1 MMQTTRVVQRNARE
15 RGVVVGAGFLAC
27 FVVVAVTL
35 LASCAERA
43 PVANSPD
50 ATNQQGAG
58 DQNTATWDE
67 SLLPRFAMEVSRP
80 DLAARGSVGRQ
91 VANLKVTTLAG
102 ATYMLDDLLAGKRGI
117 VIAMASVDCPIAKKY
132 APRMSA
138 IERENEGQ
146 FAFVHINTVDGETLE
161 AIREAVKDTG
171 FRGAYARD
179 IDGSIRR
186 ELVPKTTTE
195 VFVLDANRVLRYRG
209 AIDDG
214 FRFGGAASEVRRAFL
229 RDALRSLAASESPKV
244 TMTQAPGC
252 LVDIPADAGDRQT
265 LIASSDGT
273 SNAAITFYPQV
284 AEVLARNC
292 IECHATRGA
301 GPFRLATPADLEG
314 RMSMVAAVVREG
326 VMPPTHGLAWSG
338 ESPLVKARMMSR
350 EDRETLLAWLDS
362 GRSIGVAPR
371 SSTSTPVPG
380 AGSLAD
386 NTWAIGAPDQ
396 ILVAPGPVLNTD
408 GPPVFG
414 RFLVP
419 VNNDKDEWVTAI
431 ETRPTMHDSI
441 DTAKIWLLR
450 AGDRLPGPGD
460 LPRDAELFATFSKP
474 ERVVRYEGKR
484 LLPAGSVLVVDVLAR
499 PTGKETRANLRIAMK
514 FAGTEEST
522 RAADGAREQVS
533 VVGIAPEHLSIAPG
547 GRDARVQ
554 AVRTFDSPVRIVALT
569 PVLGQRGQEVMVELQ
584 EPGKPTVTLLDLRR
598 WDWRWLIRYPL
609 ARPVEVAAGGKI
621 VVRARLDNSEGNPAN
636 PDSSARV
643 SLGAG
648 AGREVVY
655 VGVETTP
662 EATARR

>member
-1 MMQTTRVVQRNARE
+1 MMQTKRLVERSEPE
-15 RGVVVGAGFLAC
+15 RGVVVRAGLFAC
-27 FVVVAVTL
+27 IAIAFATL
-35 LASCAERA
+35 LASCADRA
-43 PVANSPD
+43 PLPSDPHA
-50 ATNQQGAG
+50 ANQQSAV

-67 SLLPRFAMEVSRP
+67 GLLPRFAREVALP
-80 DLAARGSVGRQ
+80 DLVARGSIGRQ
-91 VANLKVTTLAG
+91 IVNLKITTLVG
-102 ATYMLDDLLAGKRGI
+102 ATYSLDDLLAGKRGM

-146 FAFVHINTVDGETLE
+146 FAFVHVNTVDGELLQ
-161 AIREAVKDTG
+161 AIRDAIKETG

-179 IDGSIRR
+179 VDGSVRR

-195 VFVLDANRVLRYRG
+195 VFVLDANRILRYRG

-229 RDALRSLAASESPKV
+229 RDALRSVAANELPKV

-252 LVDIPADAGDRQT
+252 LVDIPADAGTAQMST
-265 LIASSDGT
+265 ASSDGT
-273 SNAAITFYPQV
+273 SNDAIAFYPQV
-284 AEVLARNC
+284 ADVLARNC

-350 EDRETLLAWLDS
+350 EDRETLLAWLES
-362 GRSIGVAPR
+362 GRAIGTAPR
-371 SSTSTPVPG
+371 SSTSASVPG
-380 AGSLAD
+380 TGSLAD
-386 NTWAIGAPDQ
+386 NTWAIGTPDQ

-414 RFLVP
+414 RYLVP
-419 VNNDKDEWVTAI
+419 VNSEKDEWVTAI

-450 AGDRLPGPGD
+450 AGDTLPELGE

-514 FAGTEEST
+514 FAGANQAESVEDAA
-522 RAADGAREQVS
+522 RAEMS
-533 VVGIAPEHLSIAPG
+533 VVGIEPEHLSIAPG
-547 GRDARVQ
+547 KRDARVV
-554 AVRTFDSPVRIVALT
+554 AARTFDKPTRIVALT
-569 PVLGQRGQEVMVELQ
+569 PVLGQRGREVVVELQ
-584 EPGKPTVTLLDLRR
+584 EPGKPAAMLLELRR

-621 VVRARLDNSEGNPAN
+621 VIRARLDNSESNPAN
-636 PDSSARV
+636 PDASVEVR
-643 SLGAG
+643 LGAG
-648 AGREVVY
+648 DGRETVY
-655 VGVETTP
+655 VGVETQALLSP
-662 EATARR
+662 QR